1 MTVFV
6 EISMS
11 VDGHVTGP
19 DVSVDQPMGVG
30 GERLHDWMFEGRT
43 AEEATAYQESVF
55 ASVGAVLMGRRML
68 DLGLVHWGDDPT
80 FHAPVFV
87 VTHEPHP
94 PIDRRGG
101 TTYTFVTGG
110 LDEALRLARAAAA
123 YQDIAI
129 VGGADLVRQ
138 CLAAG
143 AVDAIRLHVAP
154 FLLGAGTKLF
164 LDGILTATDLTLTSV
179 DSTNG
184 TAHLDTWSL
193 LASARLVRSLSER
206 VDPPKLRETG
216 EVGVRGREL
225 QPKNPGQPAGGR
237 SVARRL

>member
-1 MTVFV
+1 MTVYV

-11 VDGHVTGP
+11 VDGYVTGP
-19 DVSVDQPMGVG
+19 DVAVENPMGIG

-43 AEEATAYQESVF
+43 AEELTAYQESVF

-68 DLGLVHWGDDPT
+68 DLGIAHWGDEPT

-94 PIDRRGG
+94 PIVKRGG

-123 YQDIAI
+123 DEDIAI

-143 AVDAIRLHVAP
+143 AVDEVRLHIAP

-164 LDGILTATDLTLTSV
+164 QDRILSPTVLNLTSV

-184 TAHLDTWSL
+184 SVHL
-193 LASARLVRSLSER
+193 RYLVGPR
-206 VDPPKLRETG
+206 
-216 EVGVRGREL
+216 
-225 QPKNPGQPAGGR
+225 
-237 SVARRL
+237 